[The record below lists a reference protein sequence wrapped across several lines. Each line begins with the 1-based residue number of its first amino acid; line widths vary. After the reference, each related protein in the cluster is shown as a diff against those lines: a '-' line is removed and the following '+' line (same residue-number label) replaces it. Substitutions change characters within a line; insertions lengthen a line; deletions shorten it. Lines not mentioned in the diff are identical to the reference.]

1 MTYSDANPYICV
13 CKRLGRVFH
22 KVFLGSG
29 KAKHCNYGDDN
40 DRKRVYDSMVA
51 KLETLAGR
59 VEALNAK
66 QQKRLGRW
74 LDNEEVCEMLC
85 IAKRTLQAY
94 REKRLIPYTQV
105 GHKIYYKP
113 QDVEALLKQSK
124 SKRRNK
130 L

>member
-1 MTYSDANPYICV
+1 MEMIMIE
-13 CKRLGRVFH
+13 
-22 KVFLGSG
+22 
-29 KAKHCNYGDDN
+29 
-40 DRKRVYDSMVA
+40 KRVYDSMVA

-59 VEALNAK
+59 IEALNAK

-74 LDNEEVCEMLC
+74 LDNEMLC

-124 SKRRNK
+124 K
-130 L
+130 

>member
-1 MTYSDANPYICV
+1 MLTDVLVVMQKHRMPESE
-13 CKRLGRVFH
+13 
-22 KVFLGSG
+22 FL
-29 KAKHCNYGDDN
+29 N
-40 DRKRVYDSMVA
+40 V
-51 KLETLAGR
+51 
-59 VEALNAK
+59 

-94 REKRLIPYTQV
+94 REKKLIPYTQV

-124 SKRRNK
+124 K
-130 L
+130 

>member
-1 MTYSDANPYICV
+1 MEMIMIE
-13 CKRLGRVFH
+13 
-22 KVFLGSG
+22 
-29 KAKHCNYGDDN
+29 
-40 DRKRVYDSMVA
+40 KRVYVSMVA

-59 VEALNAK
+59 IEALNAK

-124 SKRRNK
+124 K
-130 L
+130 

>member
-1 MTYSDANPYICV
+1 MEMIMIE
-13 CKRLGRVFH
+13 
-22 KVFLGSG
+22 
-29 KAKHCNYGDDN
+29 
-40 DRKRVYDSMVA
+40 KRVYDSMVA
-51 KLETLAGR
+51 KLET
-59 VEALNAK
+59 LNAK

-94 REKRLIPYTQV
+94 REKKLIPYTQV

-124 SKRRNK
+124 K
-130 L
+130 

>member
-1 MTYSDANPYICV
+1 MEMIMIE
-13 CKRLGRVFH
+13 
-22 KVFLGSG
+22 
-29 KAKHCNYGDDN
+29 
-40 DRKRVYDSMVA
+40 KRVYDSMVA

-74 LDNEEVCEMLC
+74 LDNEEVCE

-124 SKRRNK
+124 K
-130 L
+130 

>member
-1 MTYSDANPYICV
+1 MEMIMIE
-13 CKRLGRVFH
+13 
-22 KVFLGSG
+22 
-29 KAKHCNYGDDN
+29 
-40 DRKRVYDSMVA
+40 KRVYDSMVA

-94 REKRLIPYTQV
+94 REKGSFPTR
-105 GHKIYYKP
+105 
-113 QDVEALLKQSK
+113 K
-124 SKRRNK
+124 SDIKSTISRK
-130 L
+130 T